1 MSKVHQCSTWTTRIL
16 SSVAGTAL
24 AFGVALGPAN
34 AADPIKLGFV
44 GGVSGACAALVDS
57 QLKGLKLALADFNK
71 AGGVNGTPVELVVR
85 DGKTEPDE
93 SAKAA
98 RSLIVNDKVDIL
110 TGPCSSAVMLA
121 VSNVVKEE
129 KVPTY
134 STIAGTTRI
143 SIEFGH
149 EYLYLIGDNSYIE
162 PRAVAEF
169 VAKQP
174 WNKIATIALDYEW
187 GQQVVKVFEE
197 YLKELKPKAR
207 ITRKLWPGF
216 GESNFSSI
224 IVPAL
229 SDNPDVILAVTFGD
243 ATLNLI
249 KQGRGYGMLKRTKLL
264 VFMPLDTLKAMGK
277 EMPEGIYGFLR
288 APFYALPGNG
298 VKDFVS
304 AYKST
309 YGDYPDDWAVLGYDG
324 FRHVFAA
331 AKKAGSVKN
340 AALRKALIGVPYTGL
355 RGTMVVRDID
365 GSNNSPIFIGETAH
379 TGEYEFPV
387 LKNVVSFSGKSLL
400 PDPALVEQRRKAAKK

>member
-1 MSKVHQCSTWTTRIL
+1 MR
-16 SSVAGTAL
+16 SVFTVVFL
-24 AFGVALGPAN
+24 ATFATGQGMVQS
-34 AADPIKLGFV
+34 AAAKPIKLGFV

-85 DGKTEPDE
+85 DGKTEPDA

-98 RSLIVNDKVDIL
+98 RDLIVNDKVDII
-110 TGPCSSAVMLA
+110 TGPCSSAVLLA
-121 VSNVVKEE
+121 VSNVVREE

-149 EYLYLIGDNSYIE
+149 EYLYLIGDNTYIE

-187 GQQVVKVFEE
+187 GHQVVKVFEE
-197 YLKELKPKAR
+197 YLKELKPKAQ

-216 GESNFSSI
+216 GEANFGSI

-229 SDNPDVILAVTFGD
+229 ADKPDVILSVTFGN

-249 KQGRGYGMLKRTKLL
+249 KQGRGYGMLKRAKLL

-288 APFYALPGNG
+288 APFYALPGSG
-298 VKDFVS
+298 VKAFVS
-304 AYKST
+304 AYKSAH
-309 YGDYPDDWAVLGYDG
+309 GDHPDDWAVLGYDG
-324 FRHVFAA
+324 FRQVFAA
-331 AKKAGSVKN
+331 AKKAGGVKH
-340 AALRKALIGVPYTGL
+340 AALRKALISEPYTGL
-355 RGTMVVRDID
+355 RGTMVVRAID
-365 GSNNSPIFIGETAH
+365 GTNNSPIFIGETAH

-387 LKNVVSFSGKSLL
+387 LKNVVSISGKSLL
-400 PDPALVEQRRKAAKK
+400 PDPALIEQRRKAAKK